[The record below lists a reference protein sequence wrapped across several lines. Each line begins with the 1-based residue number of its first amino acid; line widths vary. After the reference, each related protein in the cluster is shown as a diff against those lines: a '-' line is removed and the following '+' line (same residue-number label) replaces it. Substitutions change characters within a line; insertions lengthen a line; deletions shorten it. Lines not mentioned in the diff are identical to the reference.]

1 MSPTPLARLR
11 SLFDMYSPSP
21 VSRVVVLVTMA
32 LGVVLLAGAV
42 STGSGIGALP
52 FLLLVWA
59 NHERFLATLDG
70 LFERHGW
77 FVLAVPLGVFVAKML
92 MVPPT
97 ASDDL
102 LRHIASAFWPGG
114 YADMYVH
121 TALPPVELYPAFD
134 WFVGGLAR
142 SLGPAPTMWLMQ
154 ALAFG
159 AFVWVFVAAAR
170 RLLGGHPAASVL
182 TLVALV
188 LVLEI
193 MAGRLMLA
201 RPEIFMT
208 TWALAGLLVSGRV
221 GLAAWLATGLAS
233 GSAYWLA
240 PLYFPAV
247 LLIAA
252 SWRARLG
259 VLAFLLAGWA
269 TLWGLMTGGAIVD
282 AALWTFAQ
290 VANRIPGMAVSENM
304 SIVNVLLA
312 PQMLALALGSAW
324 AATRATADNRLLWLA
339 LYFLLSNQ
347 ARYGGI
353 VAPLFALH
361 LLSALRTAAVPLS
374 APWRSVVVAMA
385 TVSLSL
391 LSNGIPRYQMLPR
404 FDLPEGSVVL
414 TGFSEATYST
424 LFVNPGK
431 VKVAPAFEIG
441 AASARVQELVQ
452 GLSQGRLDCGTL
464 NGLAFTHLIEN
475 TLTGASLPCLTLD
488 ATQAGWRLWR
498 VH

>member
-1 MSPTPLARLR
+1 MSPTPLTRLR

-21 VSRVVVLVTMA
+21 VSRVVVLATMA

-159 AFVWVFVAAAR
+159 TFVWVFVAAAR
-170 RLLGGHPAASVL
+170 CLLDGHPAASVL
-182 TLVALV
+182 ALVALV

-193 MAGRLMLA
+193 MWQRLMLA

-208 TWALAGLLVSGRV
+208 SWVLAALLVRGRIGLFAWVVAGL
-221 GLAAWLATGLAS
+221 GLS
-233 GSAYWLA
+233 SAYWLA
-240 PLYFPAV
+240 PLYFPIAF
-247 LLIAA
+247 LLSV
-252 SWRARLG
+252 SWRARISNF
-259 VLAFLLAGWA
+259 ALLTTGWA
-269 TLWGLMTGGAIVD
+269 AIWFFMTGGAVVD
-282 AALWTFAQ
+282 GIYWTFSQ
-290 VANRIPGMAVSENM
+290 VANRIPGMVVLENVS
-304 SIVNVLLA
+304 IFNVLLV
-312 PQMLALALGSAW
+312 PQMLALAFGSAW
-324 AATRATADNRLLWLA
+324 AFRRPAAKDGLLWLGI
-339 LYFLLSNQ
+339 YFMLSNQ

-353 VAPLFALH
+353 VAPLLALH
-361 LLSALRTAAVPLS
+361 LLSALRVIPIPL
-374 APWRSVVVAMA
+374 PMPLRPVVVALA
-385 TVSLSL
+385 AVSLAMM
-391 LSNGIPRYQMLPR
+391 SNEIPRYEGLPK
-404 FDLPEGSVVL
+404 FVVPEASVVL

-424 LFVNPGK
+424 LFVNPGA
-431 VKVAPAFEIG
+431 VRVAPGFEIG
-441 AASARVQELVQ
+441 ASTVPVQELVQ
-452 GLSQGRLDCGTL
+452 GLIHGKLDCASL
-464 NGLAFTHLIEN
+464 DGLGFTHLIEN
-475 TLTGASLPCLTLD
+475 TLSAAALPCLSLE

-498 VH
+498 VR